1 MGKEFYQAL
10 LDPKGKLGIWG
21 IATVILVGILL
32 MIVPG
37 FLGGNAETA
46 LPREQLR
53 EIKEFGL
60 EEALS
65 KQAEEILSQVQG
77 IGNVA
82 VFVFAQGRSDPI
94 ILKEKE
100 PQIKGVLVV
109 AEGAGNVAIKGQLS
123 KTVQS
128 LFALP
133 AHRVMILPMK
143 GR

>member
-1 MGKEFYQAL
+1 VGKEFYQAL

-77 IGNVA
+77 IGSVA